1 MVGSDYQAVIPDG
14 VRKYGDAMPYENE
27 DKLLWDPSGTSEA
40 NLSKY
45 LAMVH
50 EIHNSLLGDD
60 VNAIPHGSH
69 VRDDEQVCSIIYLV
83 CHG

>member
-27 DKLLWDPSGTSEA
+27 DKLLWDPSATNEN

-45 LAMVH
+45 LTMVR
-50 EIHNSLLGDD
+50 EIHSSALVED
-60 VNAIPHGSH
+60 VNAIPQGSH
-69 VRDDEQVCSIIYLV
+69 IRDDEQVFTV
-83 CHG
+83 F